1 MTKKSFEHMTI
12 QELIAAYE
20 QIVLEQD
27 QSFRFEKNTKFN
39 KEFKIRVAIV
49 EQLRSR
55 PGDQRKA
62 LAPLLDRREPW
73 MRICVAE
80 DTYSLDPERSRKYMQ
95 TVADYRFD
103 PYKGRAASSLGL
115 WDMGYTPR

>member
-1 MTKKSFEHMTI
+1 MTKKSFEQMTI

-55 PGDQRKA
+55 PGDQREA

>member
-1 MTKKSFEHMTI
+1 MTKKSFEHMMI

-55 PGDQRKA
+55 PGDQREA

>member
-1 MTKKSFEHMTI
+1 MTKKSLEHMTI

-20 QIVLEQD
+20 RIVLEQD
-27 QSFRFEKNTKFN
+27 QSFRLEKNTKFN

-49 EQLRSR
+49 EELRMR
-55 PGDQRKA
+55 PGDQREA
-62 LAPLLDRREPW
+62 LAPLLDRRDPW
-73 MRICVAE
+73 MRICVVE
-80 DTYSLDPERSRKYMQ
+80 DTYSLDPERARKYMQ

-115 WDMGYTPR
+115 WDMGYKPK

>member
-55 PGDQRKA
+55 PGDQREA

>member
-55 PGDQRKA
+55 PGDQREA

-103 PYKGRAASSLGL
+103 PYKGRAASSLAL